1 MNADL
6 VKANVSNT
14 GTQIKPAAP
23 VSTDV
28 GVKPASDM
36 VEAQQPSQQ
45 PPVKQVAV
53 TASEV
58 NGAVEDISRHIQN
71 VQRNLSFSIDE
82 DSGSTVVKVIDTE
95 SDEVI
100 RQYPTEEILEIR
112 RHLSEMSGDEL
123 TGILVKTEA

>member
-6 VKANVSNT
+6 VKAGVSNT
-14 GTQIKPAAP
+14 STPVKPSAP
-23 VSTDV
+23 STVATVVD
-28 GVKPASDM
+28 GVKPASGNE
-36 VEAQQPSQQ
+36 VSEVSEV
-45 PPVKQVAV
+45 VKQP
-53 TASEV
+53 TATSKEV
-58 NGAVEDISRHIQN
+58 SSAVEDISKHIQN
-71 VQRNLSFSIDE
+71 IQRNLSFTIDE

-112 RHLSEMSGDEL
+112 RHLSEMTGDEL

>member
-6 VKANVSNT
+6 VKANVSNA

-28 GVKPASDM
+28 GVKSASDT
-36 VEAQQPSQQ
+36 VEAQQSSQQ
-45 PPVKQVAV
+45 PPVKQVAA